1 MSSEGQD
8 AFQQKNSALL
18 RKIHVSTKNV
28 NAVQDNSEQ
37 QQSGLLASKLKAQQA
52 WQRLWLHI
60 QSITPSG
67 LLRFLLV
74 VIALAGLIWL
84 IASTFQSLAA
94 FVIGIMLAYITL
106 PVVNWLDRFLPRGLA
121 VLLVILGEIA
131 LVVLFF
137 ALLIPAVVQ
146 QVLRFLQY
154 LPSTD
159 QLRAYFTHLAQQ
171 TRTWPQPIRVF
182 LQGWLQQNTT
192 TLQHNFTQYILSL
205 VILGGRSILGLLSA
219 FSFLLSLLVIP
230 TWMFALLNDHRK
242 GVRAVDRLLP
252 DWLRPDFWAVARIL
266 DRTFRVYFRELVVMA
281 VAVGLLTYLG
291 LLLLARLGVQGIP
304 FPILLAVLAGFTDFI
319 PSIGT
324 LLGTIVAVLFCLTS
338 SLQTALAILLL
349 YVAIHFLR
357 NGLLSP
363 MLTGGSVKIHPVIL
377 LVILV
382 IASQFGLI
390 WLFLGAPLAQ
400 IVFDLY
406 RYVYGR
412 LSDPPRPA
420 GILPGESVPTT
431 REPRGTNRR
440 TMVPFSERTTF
451 QGNTP
456 LPPEKVS

>member
-1 MSSEGQD
+1 VSINKAKAANGTPD
-8 AFQQKNSALL
+8 QQRELL
-18 RKIHVSTKNV
+18 V
-28 NAVQDNSEQ
+28 
-37 QQSGLLASKLKAQQA
+37 ASQCKAQQA
-52 WQRLWLHI
+52 WQRLWLRI

-67 LLRFLLV
+67 LLRFLLM

-106 PVVNWLDRFLPRGLA
+106 PVVNWLNRFLPRGLA

-131 LVVLFF
+131 LVALFF
-137 ALLIPAVVQ
+137 ALLIPAVIQ
-146 QVLRFLQY
+146 QLLRFLQT
-154 LPSTD
+154 LPTTD
-159 QLRAYFTHLAQQ
+159 QLRASFTQLAQQ
-171 TRTWPQPIRVF
+171 TQSWPQPVRVF
-182 LQGWLQQNTT
+182 LRGWLQQSTVN
-192 TLQHNFTQYILSL
+192 LQHNFTQYILGLVSL
-205 VILGGRSILGLLSA
+205 GARSILGLLSA
-219 FSFLLSLLVIP
+219 FSFVLSLLVIP
-230 TWMFALLNDHRK
+230 TWMFALLNDQRK

-281 VAVGLLTYLG
+281 IAVGLLTYLG

-319 PSIGT
+319 PTIGT
-324 LLGTIVAVLFCLTS
+324 LLGTIVAVLFGLTS
-338 SLQTALAILLL
+338 SWQTALAILLL
-349 YVAIHFLR
+349 YVAIHVLR
-357 NGLLSP
+357 NWLLSP

>member
-1 MSSEGQD
+1 MSINKAKAANGTPD
-8 AFQQKNSALL
+8 QQRELL
-18 RKIHVSTKNV
+18 V
-28 NAVQDNSEQ
+28 
-37 QQSGLLASKLKAQQA
+37 ASQRKAQQA
-52 WQRLWLHI
+52 WQRLWMRI

-67 LLRFLLV
+67 LLRFLLM

-106 PVVNWLDRFLPRGLA
+106 PVVNWLNRFLPRGLA

-131 LVVLFF
+131 LVALFF
-137 ALLIPAVVQ
+137 ALLIPAVIQ
-146 QVLRFLQY
+146 QLLRFLQT
-154 LPSTD
+154 LPTTD
-159 QLRAYFTHLAQQ
+159 QLRASFTQLAQQ
-171 TRTWPQPIRVF
+171 TQSWPQPVRVF
-182 LQGWLQQNTT
+182 LRGWLQQSTVN
-192 TLQHNFTQYILSL
+192 LQHNFTQYILGLVSL
-205 VILGGRSILGLLSA
+205 GARSILGLLSA
-219 FSFLLSLLVIP
+219 FSFVLSLLVIP
-230 TWMFALLNDHRK
+230 TWMFALLNDQRK

-281 VAVGLLTYLG
+281 IAVGLLTYLG

-324 LLGTIVAVLFCLTS
+324 LLGTIVAVLFGLTS
-338 SLQTALAILLL
+338 SWQTALAILLL

-357 NGLLSP
+357 NWLLSP
-363 MLTGGSVKIHPVIL
+363 MLTGGSVKIHRVIL

-440 TMVPFSERTTF
+440 TMVPFSEHTTF
-451 QGNTP
+451 QGNAP
-456 LPPEKVS
+456 LPPEEAS

>member
-1 MSSEGQD
+1 VSINKAKAANGTPD
-8 AFQQKNSALL
+8 QQRELL
-18 RKIHVSTKNV
+18 V
-28 NAVQDNSEQ
+28 
-37 QQSGLLASKLKAQQA
+37 ASQRKAQQA
-52 WQRLWLHI
+52 WQRLWMRI

-106 PVVNWLDRFLPRGLA
+106 PVVNWLNRFLPRGLA

-131 LVVLFF
+131 LVALFF
-137 ALLIPAVVQ
+137 ALLIPAVIQ
-146 QVLRFLQY
+146 QLLRFLQT
-154 LPSTD
+154 LPTTD
-159 QLRAYFTHLAQQ
+159 QLRASFTQLAQQ
-171 TRTWPQPIRVF
+171 TQSWPQPVRVF
-182 LQGWLQQNTT
+182 LRGWLQQSTVN
-192 TLQHNFTQYILSL
+192 LQHNFTQYILGLVSL
-205 VILGGRSILGLLSA
+205 GARSILGLLSA
-219 FSFLLSLLVIP
+219 FSFVLSLLVIP
-230 TWMFALLNDHRK
+230 TWMFALLNDQRK

-281 VAVGLLTYLG
+281 IAVGLLTYLG

-324 LLGTIVAVLFCLTS
+324 LLGTIVAVLFGLTS
-338 SLQTALAILLL
+338 SWQTALAILLL

-357 NGLLSP
+357 NWLLSP

>member
-1 MSSEGQD
+1 MSINKAKAANGTPD
-8 AFQQKNSALL
+8 QQRELL
-18 RKIHVSTKNV
+18 V
-28 NAVQDNSEQ
+28 
-37 QQSGLLASKLKAQQA
+37 ASQRKAQQA
-52 WQRLWLHI
+52 WQRLWMRI

-67 LLRFLLV
+67 LLRFLLM

-106 PVVNWLDRFLPRGLA
+106 PVVNWLNRFLPRGLA

-131 LVVLFF
+131 LVALFF
-137 ALLIPAVVQ
+137 ALLIPAVIQ
-146 QVLRFLQY
+146 QLLRFLQT
-154 LPSTD
+154 LPTTD
-159 QLRAYFTHLAQQ
+159 QLRASFTQLAQQ
-171 TRTWPQPIRVF
+171 TQSWPQPVRVF
-182 LQGWLQQNTT
+182 LRGWLQQSTVN
-192 TLQHNFTQYILSL
+192 LQHNFTQYILGLLSL
-205 VILGGRSILGLLSA
+205 GARSILGLLSA
-219 FSFLLSLLVIP
+219 FSFVLSLLVIP
-230 TWMFALLNDHRK
+230 TWMFALLNDQRK

-281 VAVGLLTYLG
+281 IAVGLLTYLG

-324 LLGTIVAVLFCLTS
+324 LLGTIVAVLFGLTS
-338 SLQTALAILLL
+338 SWQTALAILLL

-357 NGLLSP
+357 NWLLSP

>member
-1 MSSEGQD
+1 MSINKAKAANGTPD
-8 AFQQKNSALL
+8 QQRELL
-18 RKIHVSTKNV
+18 V
-28 NAVQDNSEQ
+28 
-37 QQSGLLASKLKAQQA
+37 ASQCKAQQA
-52 WQRLWLHI
+52 WQRLWLRI

-67 LLRFLLV
+67 LLRFLLM

-106 PVVNWLDRFLPRGLA
+106 PVVNWLNRFLPRGLA

-131 LVVLFF
+131 LVALFF
-137 ALLIPAVVQ
+137 ALLIPAVIQ
-146 QVLRFLQY
+146 QLLRFLQT
-154 LPSTD
+154 LPTTD
-159 QLRAYFTHLAQQ
+159 QLRASFTQLAQQ
-171 TRTWPQPIRVF
+171 TQSWPQPVRVF
-182 LQGWLQQNTT
+182 LRGWLQQSTVN
-192 TLQHNFTQYILSL
+192 LQHNFTQYILGLVSL
-205 VILGGRSILGLLSA
+205 GARSILGLLSA
-219 FSFLLSLLVIP
+219 FSFVLSLLVIP
-230 TWMFALLNDHRK
+230 TWMFALLNDQRK

-281 VAVGLLTYLG
+281 IAVGLLTYLG

-319 PSIGT
+319 PTIGT
-324 LLGTIVAVLFCLTS
+324 LLGTIVAVLFGLTS
-338 SLQTALAILLL
+338 SWQTALAILLL

-357 NGLLSP
+357 NWLLSP

>member
-1 MSSEGQD
+1 M
-8 AFQQKNSALL
+8 
-18 RKIHVSTKNV
+18 STKNV
-28 NAVQDNSEQ
+28 DAAQGTSEQ
-37 QQSGLLASKLKAQQA
+37 QQTRLLASKLKAQQA
-52 WQRLWLHI
+52 WQRLWMRI

-74 VIALAGLIWL
+74 VIALAGLLWL
-84 IASTFQSLAA
+84 IASTFQSLAT

-106 PVVNWLDRFLPRGLA
+106 PVVNWLNRFLPRGLA

-131 LVVLFF
+131 LVALFI
-137 ALLIPAVVQ
+137 AILIPAVVQ
-146 QVLRFLQY
+146 ELLRFLQY
-154 LPSTD
+154 LPNTQ
-159 QLRAYFTHLAQQ
+159 QLQASFTHLAQQ
-171 TRTWPQPIRVF
+171 ARTWPEPVRVF
-182 LQGWLQQNTT
+182 LRGWLQQNTV
-192 TLQHNFTQYILSL
+192 TLQHNFTQYILN
-205 VILGGRSILGLLSA
+205 LGARSILGLLTA

-230 TWMFALLNDHRK
+230 TWMFALLNDQRK

-324 LLGTIVAVLFCLTS
+324 LLGTIVAVLFGLTS
-338 SLQTALAILLL
+338 SWQTALAILLL

-357 NGLLSP
+357 NWLLSP
-363 MLTGGSVKIHPVIL
+363 MFTGGSVKIHPVIL

-406 RYVYGR
+406 RYAYGR

-420 GILPGESVPTT
+420 GVLPGEPVPAT
-431 REPRGTNRR
+431 RQGSRVGYVGRR
-440 TMVPFSERTTF
+440 TMVPLSGRTPSQATA
-451 QGNTP
+451 QP
-456 LPPEKVS
+456 PPEKAS

>member
-1 MSSEGQD
+1 
-8 AFQQKNSALL
+8 
-18 RKIHVSTKNV
+18 VSINKAKAANGTP
-28 NAVQDNSEQ
+28 DQ
-37 QQSGLLASKLKAQQA
+37 QQELLVASQHKAQQA
-52 WQRLWLHI
+52 WQRLWMRV

-67 LLRFLLV
+67 LARFLLV
-74 VIALAGLIWL
+74 VIALAGLLWL

-106 PVVNWLDRFLPRGLA
+106 PVVNWLDHFLPRGLA

-131 LVVLFF
+131 LVALFF
-137 ALLIPAVVQ
+137 AFLIPAVVQ
-146 QVLRFLQY
+146 QLLRFLQS
-154 LPSTD
+154 LPTTD
-159 QLRAYFTHLAQQ
+159 QVRASFTQLAQQ
-171 TRTWPQPIRVF
+171 TQSWPQPIRVF

-192 TLQHNFTQYILSL
+192 TLQHNFTQYILGLVSL
-205 VILGGRSILGLLSA
+205 GARSILGLLTA

-230 TWMFALLNDHRK
+230 TWIFALLNDQRK
-242 GVRAVDRLLP
+242 GVRAIDRLLP

-281 VAVGLLTYLG
+281 FAVGLVTYLG
-291 LLLLARLGVQGIP
+291 LLLLGRLGVQGIP
-304 FPILLAVLAGFTDFI
+304 FPLLLAVLAGITDFI
-319 PSIGT
+319 PTIGT
-324 LLGTIVAVLFCLTS
+324 LLGTLVAVLFGLTS
-338 SLQTALAILLL
+338 SWQTALAILLL

-357 NGLLSP
+357 NWLLSP
-363 MLTGGSVKIHPVIL
+363 LFTGGSVKIHPVIL

-412 LSDPPRPA
+412 LSDPSRPA

-431 REPRGTNRR
+431 REPRGTNRP
-440 TMVPFSERTTF
+440 TMVPFSQRTTF
-451 QGNTP
+451 QGNAP
-456 LPPEKVS
+456 LPPEEAS

>member
-1 MSSEGQD
+1 MSINKAKAAHGTPD
-8 AFQQKNSALL
+8 QQ
-18 RKIHVSTKNV
+18 R
-28 NAVQDNSEQ
+28 EQ
-37 QQSGLLASKLKAQQA
+37 FVASQRKAQQA
-52 WQRLWLHI
+52 WQRLWMRI

-74 VIALAGLIWL
+74 VIALAGLLWL
-84 IASTFQSLAA
+84 IATTFQSLAA

-106 PVVNWLDRFLPRGLA
+106 PVVNWLDHFLPRGLA

-131 LVVLFF
+131 LVALFF
-137 ALLIPAVVQ
+137 AFLIPAVVQ
-146 QVLRFLQY
+146 AILRFLQY
-154 LPSTD
+154 LPNT
-159 QLRAYFTHLAQQ
+159 QQVHAYFTHLAQQ
-171 TRTWPQPIRVF
+171 TRTWPQPVRTF

-205 VILGGRSILGLLSA
+205 VNLGARSILGLLTA

-230 TWMFALLNDHRK
+230 TWIFALLNDQRK
-242 GVRAVDRLLP
+242 GVRAIDRLLP

-281 VAVGLLTYLG
+281 VAVGLVTYLG
-291 LLLLARLGVQGIP
+291 LLLLGRLGVQGIP
-304 FPILLAVLAGFTDFI
+304 FPILLAVLAGATDFI
-319 PSIGT
+319 PSIGV
-324 LLGTIVAVLFCLTS
+324 LLGTIPAVLFGLTAS
-338 SLQTALAILLL
+338 WQTALAILLL

-357 NGLLSP
+357 NWVLASLF
-363 MLTGGSVKIHPVIL
+363 TGRSITIHPVIL
-377 LVILV
+377 LVLLV

-431 REPRGTNRR
+431 GASRGTNRP
-440 TMVPFSERTTF
+440 TMVPLAERTTI
-451 QGNTP
+451 QGNAP
-456 LPPEKVS
+456 LPQEEAS

>member
-1 MSSEGQD
+1 MSINKAKAANGTPD
-8 AFQQKNSALL
+8 QQRELL
-18 RKIHVSTKNV
+18 V
-28 NAVQDNSEQ
+28 
-37 QQSGLLASKLKAQQA
+37 ASQRKAQQA
-52 WQRLWLHI
+52 WQRLWMRI

-67 LLRFLLV
+67 LLRFLLM

-106 PVVNWLDRFLPRGLA
+106 PVVNWLNRFLPRGLA

-131 LVVLFF
+131 LVALFF
-137 ALLIPAVVQ
+137 ALLIPAVIQ
-146 QVLRFLQY
+146 QLLRFLQT
-154 LPSTD
+154 LPTTD
-159 QLRAYFTHLAQQ
+159 QLRASFTQLAQQ
-171 TRTWPQPIRVF
+171 TQSWPQPVRVF
-182 LQGWLQQNTT
+182 LRGWLQQSTVN
-192 TLQHNFTQYILSL
+192 LQHNFTQYILGLVSL
-205 VILGGRSILGLLSA
+205 GARSILGLLSA
-219 FSFLLSLLVIP
+219 FSFVLSLLVIP
-230 TWMFALLNDHRK
+230 TWMFALLNDQRK

-281 VAVGLLTYLG
+281 IAVGLLTYLG

-319 PSIGT
+319 PSIGM
-324 LLGTIVAVLFCLTS
+324 LLGTIPAVLFGLTS
-338 SLQTALAILLL
+338 SWQTALAILLL

-357 NGLLSP
+357 NWLLSP

>member
-1 MSSEGQD
+1 MSINKAKAANGTPD
-8 AFQQKNSALL
+8 QQRELL
-18 RKIHVSTKNV
+18 V
-28 NAVQDNSEQ
+28 
-37 QQSGLLASKLKAQQA
+37 ASQRKAQQA
-52 WQRLWLHI
+52 WQRLWMRI

-106 PVVNWLDRFLPRGLA
+106 PVVNWLNRFLPRGLA

-131 LVVLFF
+131 LVALFF
-137 ALLIPAVVQ
+137 ALLIPAVIQ
-146 QVLRFLQY
+146 QLLRFLQT
-154 LPSTD
+154 LPTTD
-159 QLRAYFTHLAQQ
+159 QLRASFTQLAQQ
-171 TRTWPQPIRVF
+171 TQSWPQPVRVF
-182 LQGWLQQNTT
+182 LRGWLQQSTVN
-192 TLQHNFTQYILSL
+192 LQHNFTQYILGLVSL
-205 VILGGRSILGLLSA
+205 GARSILGLLSA

-230 TWMFALLNDHRK
+230 TWMFALLNDQRK

-281 VAVGLLTYLG
+281 IAVGLLTYLG

-324 LLGTIVAVLFCLTS
+324 LLGTIVAVLFGLTS
-338 SLQTALAILLL
+338 SWQTALAILLL

-357 NGLLSP
+357 NWLLSP

>member
-1 MSSEGQD
+1 VSINKAKAANGTPD
-8 AFQQKNSALL
+8 QQRELL
-18 RKIHVSTKNV
+18 V
-28 NAVQDNSEQ
+28 
-37 QQSGLLASKLKAQQA
+37 ASQRKAQQA
-52 WQRLWLHI
+52 WQRLWMRI

-67 LLRFLLV
+67 LLRFLLM

-106 PVVNWLDRFLPRGLA
+106 PVVNWLNRFLPRGLA

-131 LVVLFF
+131 LVALFF
-137 ALLIPAVVQ
+137 ALLIPAVIQ
-146 QVLRFLQY
+146 QLLRFLQT
-154 LPSTD
+154 LPTTD
-159 QLRAYFTHLAQQ
+159 QLRASFTQLAQQ
-171 TRTWPQPIRVF
+171 TQSWPQPVRVF
-182 LQGWLQQNTT
+182 LRGWLQQSTVN
-192 TLQHNFTQYILSL
+192 LQHNFTQYILGLVSL
-205 VILGGRSILGLLSA
+205 GARSILGLLSA

-230 TWMFALLNDHRK
+230 TWMFALLNDQRK

-281 VAVGLLTYLG
+281 IAVGLLTYLG

-324 LLGTIVAVLFCLTS
+324 LLGTIVAVLFGLTS
-338 SLQTALAILLL
+338 SWQTALAILLL

-357 NGLLSP
+357 NWLLSP

-456 LPPEKVS
+456 LPPEEVS